1 MKTGFLGTGNMA
13 EALIAGLIKSKTL
26 KPKEIFGFD
35 LDTTKLKKIQKK
47 YRIQTCNT
55 ATELALKS
63 GTLVLSVKPQNMA
76 EALRTIQATINSKH
90 LLVSIAAG
98 LSTDTISLMA
108 GKQIRLVRVM
118 PNTPALVGTGA
129 AGFYANKNCNPKDK
143 KRVQK
148 IFESVGIAVEMKNED
163 DLDSVTGLSGSGP
176 AYVYAFA
183 EALITGAA
191 ECGLDEPTAK
201 KLALQTLM
209 GAAKLML
216 QSKDTPSELMAKVA
230 SKGGTTEA
238 GLKILETQ
246 NFRQTVIDCVK
257 AATQRAKE
265 LKQIM

>member
-1 MKTGFLGTGNMA
+1 MEIFEYIAWMKTGFLGTGNMA

-129 AGFYANKNCNPKDK
+129 AGFYANKN
-143 KRVQK
+143 
-148 IFESVGIAVEMKNED
+148 
-163 DLDSVTGLSGSGP
+163 
-176 AYVYAFA
+176 
-183 EALITGAA
+183 
-191 ECGLDEPTAK
+191 
-201 KLALQTLM
+201 
-209 GAAKLML
+209 
-216 QSKDTPSELMAKVA
+216 
-230 SKGGTTEA
+230 
-238 GLKILETQ
+238 
-246 NFRQTVIDCVK
+246 
-257 AATQRAKE
+257 
-265 LKQIM
+265 